1 MKRVLPLAVGAVV
14 YAALLAGWQFGLAPR
29 LPEQVYTLDA
39 AGEGILWSPLGPY
52 RASDDWEASEVLIVG
67 DSRVGSVEPGLVAAE
82 LDRSCGVLWSGG
94 AEVFELVEMARDWG
108 PRTLVAAV
116 SPLSLLHP
124 KPEGLDLLEQVPE
137 RFADIDELR
146 EWMEDARRHFLD
158 LDLEES
164 SVDAVLGQWF
174 AIERRKIERREL
186 STDEIDR
193 RFGDRVD
200 AWRSRRVRTISSGTW
215 RDSWFETVDTSASN
229 ASYRNSLRPETRA
242 EREANFA
249 ALTEQ
254 LRELVRAGWRVVC
267 VRLPLAPELLE
278 IEEEAVASARFER
291 LAAEAGVPFLDY
303 SRADYL
309 TGDGTHM
316 TVTSGLRFSRELGS
330 DLRELEGP

>member
-1 MKRVLPLAVGAVV
+1 MLPLVVGAVV
-14 YAALLAGWQFGLAPR
+14 YAGLLVAWQAGLAPR
-29 LPEQVYTLDA
+29 LPDQVFAIDA

-52 RASDDWEASEVLIVG
+52 RASDDWRECEVLVVG

-94 AEVFELVEMARDWG
+94 AEVWELIDMARDTG

-137 RFADIDELR
+137 SFADVDELK
-146 EWMEDARRHFLD
+146 EWMEGARRHFLD
-158 LDLEES
+158 LGLEAS

-174 AIERRKIERREL
+174 TVERRKIERREL
-186 STDEIDR
+186 STAEIDR
-193 RFGDRVD
+193 RLGDRVD
-200 AWRSRRVRTISSGTW
+200 VWRSRRVRTLSSGPW

-229 ASYRNSLRPETRA
+229 ESYRVSLRPETRA
-242 EREANFA
+242 EREANFES
-249 ALTEQ
+249 LTER
-254 LRELVRAGWRVVC
+254 LRALVEAGWRVVC

-278 IEEEAVASARFER
+278 IEEDSVPSERFAR

-316 TVTSGLRFSRELGS
+316 TVTSGRRFSRELGRA
-330 DLRELEGP
+330 LRELEGR